1 MPEPKD
7 KNDLQRLIG
16 MATYLGRFCE
26 NSIEWQWESPQIEA
40 FQKLR
45 NAFVNFPVLRLFDY
59 YCNKPM
65 VISVD
70 ASPTG
75 LGAVLLQENQ
85 PVCYSSG
92 TLTSTQKR
100 YCQLEKE
107 LRAIQFG
114 LNRFSQY
121 IHGQKVTV
129 ETDHKPLVGLL
140 TKPMTYSSPIVQR
153 IRLQLQ
159 RHDFQL
165 VYKPGKE
172 RYIADTLSR
181 AANPKIQTNIL
192 PDGEACNDQ
201 VHVII
206 TSIAPAA
213 STRTKFAEATAAD
226 PTLVLVKE
234 LTAKGWPSH
243 KRNCPNPAKPFWDV
257 RHWLSESYGLLM
269 KGDRIVVPLSLR
281 PEVLKQI
288 YDGHFGITNCVERAK
303 SSVYWSGYDDAIR
316 NMVSSCNLCQKN
328 RNSNPASAIYPTEI
342 PEYPFQKVT
351 SDLFEFRGD
360 HYLLVVYYYS
370 KWPCVT
376 RINSLTTSAVVKEL
390 ERIFT
395 DFGCPEVLISDNGPQ
410 YGSAEFRQFCSQRQ
424 INHKT
429 SSPEYPQSNGLAER
443 FVQTAKKNMLKI
455 MAEGRP
461 LQDCLSAMR
470 STPIEVSLP
479 SPSVLLQA
487 RNLRGKLPFLPSSL
501 KPKVVDTSLN
511 PKQLQVRGANA
522 SFQQFSSTK
531 LPFCR
536 SGKAFEFG

>member
-1 MPEPKD
+1 
-7 KNDLQRLIG
+7 
-16 MATYLGRFCE
+16 
-26 NSIEWQWESPQIEA
+26 
-40 FQKLR
+40 
-45 NAFVNFPVLRLFDY
+45 
-59 YCNKPM
+59 
-65 VISVD
+65 
-70 ASPTG
+70 
-75 LGAVLLQENQ
+75 
-85 PVCYSSG
+85 
-92 TLTSTQKR
+92 
-100 YCQLEKE
+100 
-107 LRAIQFG
+107 
-114 LNRFSQY
+114 
-121 IHGQKVTV
+121 
-129 ETDHKPLVGLL
+129 
-140 TKPMTYSSPIVQR
+140 
-153 IRLQLQ
+153 
-159 RHDFQL
+159 
-165 VYKPGKE
+165 
-172 RYIADTLSR
+172 
-181 AANPKIQTNIL
+181 
-192 PDGEACNDQ
+192 
-201 VHVII
+201 
-206 TSIAPAA
+206 
-213 STRTKFAEATAAD
+213 
-226 PTLVLVKE
+226 
-234 LTAKGWPSH
+234 
-243 KRNCPNPAKPFWDV
+243 
-257 RHWLSESYGLLM
+257 M

-360 HYLLVVYYYS
+360 HYLLVVDYYS

-443 FVQTAKKNMLKI
+443 FVQTAKKNLLKI

-470 STPIEVSLP
+470 SMPIEVSLP